1 LKQLIIMRINYNN
14 FVTIFY
20 IKIKNWRKII
30 INYNIGIRI
39 KFCIL
44 SLLKKLFVITK
55 INEIVGYSINKC

>member
-1 LKQLIIMRINYNN
+1 MRINYNN

-20 IKIKNWRKII
+20 IKIKNGRKII

-44 SLLKKLFVITK
+44 SLLKKICNNK
-55 INEIVGYSINKC
+55 NEIKLLGIFYK

>member
-1 LKQLIIMRINYNN
+1 MRMNYNN

-20 IKIKNWRKII
+20 IKIKNGRKII

-44 SLLKKLFVITK
+44 SMLKK
-55 INEIVGYSINKC
+55 YM

>member
-20 IKIKNWRKII
+20 IKIKNGRKII

-39 KFCIL
+39 KFYIL
-44 SLLKKLFVITK
+44 SLLKNIYNNK
-55 INEIVGYSINKC
+55 NEIKLLSIFYK

>member
-1 LKQLIIMRINYNN
+1 MRINYNN

-20 IKIKNWRKII
+20 IKIKNGIKII

-44 SLLKKLFVITK
+44 SLLKNIYNNK
-55 INEIVGYSINKC
+55 NEIKLLGIFYK